1 LHTMRV
7 RVSGAAVCTP
17 RGNSSTKICDASAR
31 SVSTFTWSSGEVDR
45 PRFARSATV
54 ANGTTGVVG
63 SDMTAHLL
71 SKGLLLGVL
80 LGLGLRTS
88 RDALVAESL
97 VPAGRRLSDG
107 DLRPGR
113 GRQRNRLH
121 GHL

>member
-1 LHTMRV
+1 
-7 RVSGAAVCTP
+7 
-17 RGNSSTKICDASAR
+17 
-31 SVSTFTWSSGEVDR
+31 
-45 PRFARSATV
+45 
-54 ANGTTGVVG
+54 VVG

-80 LGLGLRTS
+80 LGLGLRTPG
-88 RDALVAESL
+88 DALVAESL

-121 GHL
+121 GHLAASHQSSPPPVAASRSYLTNASVSATTNPYSASARTATRL